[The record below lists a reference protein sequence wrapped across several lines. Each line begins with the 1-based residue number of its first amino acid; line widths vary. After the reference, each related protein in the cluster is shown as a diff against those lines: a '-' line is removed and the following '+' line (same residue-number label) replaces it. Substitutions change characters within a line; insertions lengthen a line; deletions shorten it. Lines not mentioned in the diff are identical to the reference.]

1 MIIYVAV
8 QINPI
13 HNNDYWIHFLAKK
26 NFINQEGGMGL
37 KILVADD
44 SATVRHLILK
54 FLEGEDYEIV
64 TTSDSANVVDLID
77 EINPDLVISDIMM
90 PGMDGYTF
98 VRHIRKEKTRKSLPV
113 IIMSTKNR
121 ETMEDLF
128 VSYGISG
135 YLQKPFEKEQLVAL
149 IKKALE

>member
-1 MIIYVAV
+1 
-8 QINPI
+8 
-13 HNNDYWIHFLAKK
+13 
-26 NFINQEGGMGL
+26 MGS
-37 KILVADD
+37 KILIADD
-44 SATVRHLILK
+44 SPTVRHLIQK
-54 FLEGEDYEIV
+54 FLDGEGYEIF

-98 VRHIRKEKTRKSLPV
+98 LRHIRKEKTRESLPV
-113 IIMSTKNR
+113 IMMSTKKR
-121 ETMEDLF
+121 EAMKDLF

-135 YLQKPFEKEQLVAL
+135 YLEKPFEKEELVTL

>member
-1 MIIYVAV
+1 
-8 QINPI
+8 
-13 HNNDYWIHFLAKK
+13 
-26 NFINQEGGMGL
+26 MGL

-54 FLEGEDYEIV
+54 FLEEEDYEIV
-64 TTSDSANVVDLID
+64 TTTDSANVVDLID

-98 VRHIRKEKTRKSLPV
+98 VRHIRREKTRESLPV
-113 IIMSTKNR
+113 IIMSTKSK

-128 VSYGISG
+128 VSYDISG
-135 YLQKPFEKEQLVAL
+135 YLQKPFVKEQLVAL
-149 IKKALE
+149 IEKALE

>member
-1 MIIYVAV
+1 
-8 QINPI
+8 
-13 HNNDYWIHFLAKK
+13 
-26 NFINQEGGMGL
+26 MGI

-44 SATVRHLILK
+44 SPTVRHLIMK
-54 FLEGEDYEIV
+54 FLDGEGYEIV

-98 VRHIRKEKTRKSLPV
+98 LRHIRKEKTRESLPV
-113 IIMSTKNR
+113 IMMSTKKR
-121 ETMEDLF
+121 EVMEELF

-135 YLQKPFEKEQLVAL
+135 YLQKPFEKEALVAL
-149 IKKALE
+149 IEKALG

>member
-1 MIIYVAV
+1 
-8 QINPI
+8 
-13 HNNDYWIHFLAKK
+13 
-26 NFINQEGGMGL
+26 MGS
-37 KILVADD
+37 KILIADD
-44 SATVRHLILK
+44 SPTVRHLIQK
-54 FLEGEDYEIV
+54 FLDGEGYEIF

-98 VRHIRKEKTRKSLPV
+98 LRHIRKEKTRESLPV
-113 IIMSTKNR
+113 IMMSTKNR

-128 VSYGISG
+128 VAYGIAG

-149 IKKALE
+149 IKKALEERTA

>member
-1 MIIYVAV
+1 M
-8 QINPI
+8 
-13 HNNDYWIHFLAKK
+13 K
-26 NFINQEGGMGL
+26 L

-54 FLEGEDYEIV
+54 FLEGEGYEIV

-77 EINPDLVISDIMM
+77 QINPDLVISDIMM
-90 PGMDGYTF
+90 LGMDGYTF
-98 VRHIRKEKTRKSLPV
+98 VRHIRKEKTRESLPI
-113 IIMSTKNR
+113 IIMSTKNK

-149 IKKALE
+149 IEKALE

>member
-1 MIIYVAV
+1 
-8 QINPI
+8 
-13 HNNDYWIHFLAKK
+13 
-26 NFINQEGGMGL
+26 MGL

-54 FLEGEDYEIV
+54 FLEGEGYEIV

-77 EINPDLVISDIMM
+77 QINPDLVISDIMM

-98 VRHIRKEKTRKSLPV
+98 VRHIRKEKARESLPI
-113 IIMSTKNR
+113 IIMSTKNK

-149 IKKALE
+149 IEKALE

>member
-1 MIIYVAV
+1 ME
-8 QINPI
+8 P
-13 HNNDYWIHFLAKK
+13 
-26 NFINQEGGMGL
+26 
-37 KILVADD
+37 KILIADD
-44 SATVRHLILK
+44 SATVRHLINE
-54 FLEGEDYEIV
+54 FLDGEGYKIV

-98 VRHIRKEKTRKSLPV
+98 LRHIRKEKTRESLPV
-113 IIMSTKNR
+113 IMMSTKKK